1 MVFRQEGNGVKADV
15 VMKFKFTRN
24 NNGASMKRR
33 IESVL
38 HHMLNNSG
46 NLEINPSTEITCK
59 YHFYIPFYPNISTK
73 PVLIHILI

>member
-1 MVFRQEGNGVKADV
+1 MAFRKEGDGVIADV

-38 HHMLNNSG
+38 QQMLNNSG
-46 NLEINPSTEITCK
+46 NLEINLSTEITRK
-59 YHFYIPFYPNISTK
+59 YHFYISFIPIYQLNQFKFIF
-73 PVLIHILI
+73 

>member
-1 MVFRQEGNGVKADV
+1 MDFRQEDNGVIADV

-24 NNGASMKRR
+24 NNGASMKSR

-38 HHMLNNSG
+38 HQMLSNSG

-59 YHFYIPFYPNISTK
+59 YLFF
-73 PVLIHILI
+73 